1 MPGQLPNPPLSL
13 YVHLPWCVRKCPY
26 CDFNSHALEGDLPAD
41 SYIQALIADLE
52 ADLPLAWG
60 RVVQSVYFGG
70 GTPSLFA
77 ADDIDRFLSQ
87 LRARMDMR
95 PGAEIT
101 LEANP
106 GTIEHDSFKAY
117 HQAGVNRVSLGV
129 QSFDDGLLERLGRV
143 HRAAEV
149 ENSLQALAESGI
161 ANFNIDLMYALPG
174 QDAEQAG
181 RDLRMAVDAQPT
193 HISLYQLTL
202 EPNTAF
208 AADPP
213 VLPGDDAAWDMQQ
226 RAADAL
232 RSSGFS
238 RYEISAY
245 ARPGRECAHNL
256 NYWTYGDFLAIGAGA
271 HGKITMAAEGRVL
284 RYAKHRHP
292 RQYLRGLDGAG
303 WVAERRTLAEQDLV
317 FEYFLNRLR
326 LRNGFREE
334 EFCARTGLAW
344 GVVETRVGEAI
355 GRGLLE
361 RAGGRIRTTALGW
374 DFVNDIQQMF
384 LP

>member
-1 MPGQLPNPPLSL
+1 MPGPLRNPPLSI

-26 CDFNSHALEGDLPAD
+26 CDFNSHALKSDLPAEK
-41 SYIQALIADLE
+41 YTRALVADLE

-77 ADDIDRFLSQ
+77 AGAIDRFLSA
-87 LRARMDMR
+87 LRARVDVR
-95 PGAEIT
+95 QGAEIT

-106 GTIEHDSFKAY
+106 GTVEHDSFTAY
-117 HQAGVNRVSLGV
+117 HQAGINRISLGV
-129 QSFDDGLLERLGRV
+129 QSFDDGLLKRLGRI

-149 ENSLQALAESGI
+149 ESSLQALAESGI
-161 ANFNIDLMYALPG
+161 SNFNIDLMYALPG

-181 RDLRMAVDAQPT
+181 RDVRMATEAAPT
-193 HISLYQLTL
+193 HISHYQLTL

-213 VLPGDDAAWDMQQ
+213 ELPGIDAAWDMQQ
-226 RAADAL
+226 AGADVL
-232 RSSGFS
+232 RSAGFS

-256 NYWTYGDFLAIGAGA
+256 NYWTYGDFIAVGAGA
-271 HGKITMAAEGRVL
+271 HGKVTLPAEGRVQ

-292 RQYLRGLDGAG
+292 QRYLRGLETAD
-303 WVAERRTLAEQDLV
+303 WVAERGTLTEKDLV

-326 LRNGFREE
+326 LKEGFREE
-334 EFCARTGLAW
+334 DFYARTGVSW
-344 GVVETRVGEAI
+344 TVVAGRVSEAI
-355 GRGLLE
+355 DKGLLE
-361 RAGGRIRTTALGW
+361 RFDRRIRTTALGW
-374 DFVNDIQQMF
+374 NFVNDIQQMF